1 MAQVE
6 SLSGALQCL
15 HRNELSSAGR
25 ICAQVLKDEPRN
37 PAAWH
42 LLGII
47 KSRLGELEVA
57 KAHFETASKLAPND
71 ATYHYSLGVAW
82 QSLDD
87 HEQAANSYR
96 AALARD
102 ATLLAARN
110 NLANLLKDEGA
121 LEEAIACFRELV
133 RQAPESSNGHYNL
146 GNLLYNAGKAEEAIA
161 HYHRAINLDPQ
172 NAPALEN
179 LGRAFAA
186 LGRLEEARN
195 LWESWLDLDPE
206 NAIARHMLASV
217 TGENI
222 PERCDDRYVRD
233 TFDAGFA
240 GTFDAQ
246 LARLEYKVP
255 ELLSAAV
262 RASGRKLVDLQV
274 LDAGCG
280 TGLCGPLVRTMATRL
295 VGVDLSEDML
305 VVARNLEIYDQ
316 TIASELT
323 AYMASCSQE
332 FDLIISADTL
342 CYFGNLEPVFRA
354 ASDCLRNDGLFVFSV
369 ERNASAGATRPYEL
383 QQHGRF
389 RHAESYVVES
399 LRANGWSIITLQRE
413 ELRKEF
419 GRPVDGLVVVAE
431 PAR

>member
-1 MAQVE
+1 MAHVE
-6 SLSGALQCL
+6 SLSAALQCL

-25 ICAQVLKDEPRN
+25 ICAQVLNDEPRN

-47 KSRLGELEVA
+47 KSRSGELEEA
-57 KAHFETASKLAPND
+57 KAHFETASELAPDD

-82 QSLDD
+82 QSLDN
-87 HEQAANSYR
+87 HKQAANSYR

-110 NLANLLKDEGA
+110 NLGNILKDEGA
-121 LEEAIACFRELV
+121 IEEAVECFRELV
-133 RQAPESSNGHYNL
+133 RQAPDSSNGHYNL
-146 GNLLYNAGKAEEAIA
+146 GNLLYNAGEAAEAIA
-161 HYHRAINLDPQ
+161 HYQRATNLDPQ
-172 NAPALEN
+172 NAPAIEN

-186 LGRLEEARN
+186 LGRLEDARD
-195 LWESWLDLDPE
+195 LWASWLELDPE

-217 TGENI
+217 TGEDI

-262 RASGRKLVDLQV
+262 RASSRKLVGLDV

-305 VVARNLEIYDQ
+305 VEARKLEVYDE
-316 TIASELT
+316 TIACELT
-323 AYMASCSQE
+323 SYMASRPQE
-332 FDLIISADTL
+332 FDLILSADTL
-342 CYFGNLEPVFRA
+342 CYFGDLDPVFRA
-354 ASDCLRNDGLFVFSV
+354 ASNCLRNDGLFVFSV
-369 ERNASAGATRPYEL
+369 ERNDSAEASRPYEL

-389 RHAESYVVES
+389 RHVESYVVES
-399 LRANGWSIITLQRE
+399 LRANGWSIITLQQE
-413 ELRKEF
+413 QLRMEF
-419 GRPVDGLVVVAE
+419 GRPVDGMVVVAE
-431 PAR
+431 PTR